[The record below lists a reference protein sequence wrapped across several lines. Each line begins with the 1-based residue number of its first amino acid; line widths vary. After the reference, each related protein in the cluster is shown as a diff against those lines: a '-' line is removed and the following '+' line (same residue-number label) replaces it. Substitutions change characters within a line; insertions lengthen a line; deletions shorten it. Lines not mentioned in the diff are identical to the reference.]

1 MTSIGNYAFYNCSSL
16 TSVTIPNSVTSIGSS
31 AFENCS
37 GLTEVRS
44 KIIEPFA
51 VNKNVFHKYN
61 IPLYVPIGTKEKYTA
76 TDGWK
81 EFKTIIEVE
90 FDEPVV
96 EVPGDLNGDKTIDV
110 GDIMSVINFMA
121 GLGGDMPLEQ
131 ADVNGDGSVDVGDVM
146 YIINLMAQ

>member
-1 MTSIGNYAFYNCSSL
+1 
-16 TSVTIPNSVTSIGSS
+16 VTSIGDG
-31 AFENCS
+31 AFEDCY

-51 VNKNVFHKYN
+51 IDSYVFPNYD
-61 IPLYVPIGTKEKYTA
+61 IPLYVPIGTKEKYAA

-81 EFKTIIEVE
+81 KFTSIIEVE

-96 EVPGDLNGDKTIDV
+96 EVAGDLNGDKTIDV

-121 GLGGDMPLEQ
+121 GLGGDIPLEQ

>member
-1 MTSIGNYAFYNCSSL
+1 
-16 TSVTIPNSVTSIGSS
+16 VTSIGDG
-31 AFENCS
+31 AFEDCY

-51 VNKNVFHKYN
+51 IDSYVFPNYD

-110 GDIMSVINFMA
+110 GDIMAVINVMA
-121 GLGGDMPLEQ
+121 GQGGDMTLEQ
-131 ADVNGDGSVDVGDVM
+131 ADVNGDGSVNVGDIM
-146 YIINLMAQ
+146 AIINLMAQ